1 MKRIIICFFLTV
13 VSCKT
18 SVKNY
23 EGYIYE
29 YNTKKP
35 LPNLEVC
42 NERYGLIDDFKFV
55 KTDKKGFFKT
65 DFINSSLSHYL
76 YIYTN
81 KKLIDSIETIRG
93 SGGEKINFYF
103 INGRKDTVYIDM
115 NKKIIIRQ

>member
-1 MKRIIICFFLTV
+1 MKKTLIFFFTM

-35 LPNLEVC
+35 LSNIEICIEDLKC
-42 NERYGLIDDFKFV
+42 V
-55 KTDKKGFFKT
+55 KTNKKGFFKT
-65 DFINSSLSHYL
+65 DFINSSLSRYIYL
-76 YIYTN
+76 YAN
-81 KKLIDSIETIRG
+81 GELIDSIETIRG

-103 INGRKDTVYIDM
+103 INGRKDTSFIDM
-115 NKKIIIRQ
+115 EQKKIIRQ